1 MTEIK
6 PLMKKEFVDKL
17 VRALKEGSKY
27 PSLSIEQPGATIEL
41 AYEIQQLFVAELQ
54 TEKAGYKA
62 AVTSEPIQQI
72 MSIKAPVSGVLFSSG
87 EFQANSTIDDSK
99 DLLIET
105 ELGFQTNI
113 DITKPVEPAK
123 VYTLFECYYPMIEI
137 ASPNLEGKPNGVDL
151 IASNSASFGFIK
163 GDRIG
168 FDTTDPDS
176 VVASLNRGN
185 DELHSANCSSVMGGQ
200 SIALAWLI
208 NQILSREPLIPSN
221 SLLMS
226 GSVGPAHPATSGEY
240 TGRFGELGEIRFSIK

>member
-1 MTEIK
+1 
-6 PLMKKEFVDKL
+6 MKNEFVEKL
-17 VRALKEGSKY
+17 VRASKQDSKY
-27 PSLSIEQPGATIEL
+27 PSLSLEKPGATTEL
-41 AYEIQQLFVAELQ
+41 AYEIQQLFVAELK

-72 MSIKAPVSGVLFSSG
+72 MGLKAPVSGVLFSSG
-87 EFQANSTIDDSK
+87 EFAANSIIENPK

-105 ELGFQTNI
+105 ELGFQTKN
-113 DITKPVEPAK
+113 DITQPVKPDQ
-123 VYTLFECYYPMIEI
+123 VYALFECYYPMSEI
-137 ASPNLEGKPNGVDL
+137 ASPNLKDKPNGIDL

-163 GDRIG
+163 GERTG

-185 DELHSANCSSVMGGQ
+185 EALHFANCSSVMGGQ

-226 GSVGPAHPATSGEY
+226 GSIGPAHPATSGEY